1 MIVTIWRHGEAED
14 GINDRLRQLT
24 GGGRDDVSFGCSQF
38 HAACSVRGIP
48 QPQRILHSPWVR
60 TVQTAE
66 IIAAAFSP
74 CTVAAEQALHPGSE
88 VAAVDAAICAH
99 GTQEHIVVVSHQPL
113 VSAAVDHYLGGVG
126 SVPFLTAGGLVTMSL
141 DMVAPGC
148 GNRVFWAFPPTYKET
163 I

>member
-1 MIVTIWRHGEAED
+1 MILTIWRHGEAED

-48 QPQRILHSPWVR
+48 QPQRILHSPWTR

-88 VAAVDAAICAH
+88 VAAVDAAIGAH
-99 GTQEHIVVVSHQPL
+99 TTQEHIVLVSHQPL
-113 VSAAVDHYLGGVG
+113 VSAVVDHYLGGLG
-126 SVPFLTAGGLVTMSL
+126 RVPCF
-141 DMVAPGC
+141 C
-148 GNRVFWAFPPTYKET
+148 
-163 I
+163 

>member
-1 MIVTIWRHGEAED
+1 MILTIWWHGEAED
-14 GINDRLRQLT
+14 GVSDRLRQLT

-38 HAACSVRGIP
+38 HAACSGKGIP
-48 QPQRILHSPWVR
+48 RPTRILHSPWVR

-88 VAAVDAAICAH
+88 VAAVDAAICAD
-99 GTQEHIVVVSHQPL
+99 GTQEHMVLVSHQPL
-113 VSAAVDHYLGGVG
+113 VSAVVDHYLGEVG
-126 SVPFLTAGGLVTMSL
+126 SVPFLTAGGLLTMSL
-141 DMVAPGC
+141 DTVAPGC
-148 GNRVFWAFPPTYKET
+148 GTRLFWAFPPTYNEG